1 MKNFFVT
8 SISKTDEGYE
18 QLTPHNGGIRI
29 INLQNKQEMIK
40 AFCDSYDILYDR
52 FVLIKNSH
60 S

>member
-40 AFCDSYDILYDR
+40 AFCVIVMIFFTIDL
-52 FVLIKNSH
+52 F
-60 S
+60 